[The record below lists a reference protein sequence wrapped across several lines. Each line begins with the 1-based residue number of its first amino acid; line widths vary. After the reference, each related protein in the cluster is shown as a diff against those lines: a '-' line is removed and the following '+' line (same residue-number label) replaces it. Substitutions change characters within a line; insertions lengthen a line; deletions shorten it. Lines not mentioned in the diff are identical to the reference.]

1 LDVLSALESAGD
13 IPGGF
18 LLLPLPIRDPVTV
31 TGFGPDDRSI
41 FPRSPSQARTDFAP
55 ALDTATGDFMSFTS
69 LGLPEPI
76 TRGVRAA
83 GYSVPTPIQARAIP
97 LILPGRDLVAAAQ
110 TGSGKTAAFLLP
122 ILARLLRGPQAL
134 RSLVLEPT
142 RELAAQVEDCA
153 RGYARFA
160 SVRVG
165 AVYGGVPIGPQE
177 RMLRNQGVELLV
189 ATPGRLL
196 DLHERQALSLDE
208 IEILVLD
215 EADRMVDMGFA
226 PDLQRIL
233 RLLPKSRQTLM
244 FSATMPP
251 ELNQV
256 AREAL
261 VKPQRL
267 DLAPPT
273 RPADGISQAF
283 YPVPKHLKSELLDRI
298 LRRTEEPSAIVFVRT
313 KHGAERLARTLK
325 AQGHEVAAIH
335 GDRSQVQR
343 ERALA
348 HFKSGRAAILVAT
361 DIASRGIDVDDVTHV
376 INYDV
381 PRTPED
387 YVHRIGRTGRMDARG
402 DALTLVSPEEG
413 KEALAIERALG
424 RQVTRMTVPGFDYAK
439 RSAKVA
445 TPRRPTESRGP
456 IGRSSR
462 DPRPEQPRSPRA
474 PSFGRRKDLNPAGRR
489 SRKKM

>member
-1 LDVLSALESAGD
+1 MLDVSSAFESARD

-18 LLLPLPIRDPVTV
+18 LLPPLPIRDPVTV
-31 TGFGPDDRSI
+31 TGSAPATGRC
-41 FPRSPSQARTDFAP
+41 SPGRRARANRFAP
-55 ALDTATGDFMSFTS
+55 ALNTATGDFMPFNS

-83 GYSVPTPIQARAIP
+83 GYSEPTPIQARAIP

-122 ILARLLRGPQAL
+122 ILARLLRGPRAL
-134 RSLVLEPT
+134 RSLVLVPT

-165 AVYGGVPIGPQE
+165 AVSGGVPIGPQE
-177 RMLRNQGVELLV
+177 RILRNEGVELLV

-226 PDLQRIL
+226 PDLKRIL

-251 ELNQV
+251 ALNQV
-256 AREAL
+256 AKEAL

-273 RPADGISQAF
+273 RPADGIHQAF
-283 YPVPKHLKSELLDRI
+283 YPVPKHLKAELLDRI
-298 LRRTEEPSAIVFVRT
+298 LKRTDDPSAIVFVRT
-313 KHGAERLARTLK
+313 KRGAERLARTLA
-325 AQGHEVAAIH
+325 AQGHAVAALH

-343 ERALA
+343 ER
-348 HFKSGRAAILVAT
+348 
-361 DIASRGIDVDDVTHV
+361 
-376 INYDV
+376 
-381 PRTPED
+381 
-387 YVHRIGRTGRMDARG
+387 
-402 DALTLVSPEEG
+402 
-413 KEALAIERALG
+413 
-424 RQVTRMTVPGFDYAK
+424 
-439 RSAKVA
+439 
-445 TPRRPTESRGP
+445 
-456 IGRSSR
+456 
-462 DPRPEQPRSPRA
+462 
-474 PSFGRRKDLNPAGRR
+474 
-489 SRKKM
+489 